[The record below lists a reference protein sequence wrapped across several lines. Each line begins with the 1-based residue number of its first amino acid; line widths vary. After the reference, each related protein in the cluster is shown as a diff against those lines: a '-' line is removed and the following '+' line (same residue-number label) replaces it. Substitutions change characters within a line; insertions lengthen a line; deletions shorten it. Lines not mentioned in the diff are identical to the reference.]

1 MKYMLRHVKPAPEGI
16 VWDVSKERNFEEL
29 LATKRESAPGPD
41 RLPCSTC
48 RHAGGIG
55 TRFLFEAYQH
65 LFRGGHPPTGFPA
78 SRTVLIWKSRE
89 VDEAATIASC
99 PACSATFTLCNCD
112 SKNYHDSHVR
122 GDYES
127 MYRSASISLRGDL
140 PKES

>member
-1 MKYMLRHVKPAPEGI
+1 MKYILRHVKPAPEGI

-29 LATKRESAPGPD
+29 LATNRESAPGPD

-78 SRTVLIWKSRE
+78 SRTVLIWKSRD
-89 VDEAATIASC
+89 VDEAAQLLRAPHALRPSRCAIAIAKIITTAMC
-99 PACSATFTLCNCD
+99 A
-112 SKNYHDSHVR
+112 
-122 GDYES
+122 G
-127 MYRSASISLRGDL
+127 LR
-140 PKES
+140 KYVQECIHQSQR